1 LIARS
6 GNVKGRTKWE
16 WRDFDTPAD
25 QEYNTQ
31 PGVVNPD
38 RKKLK
43 DNADRLLK
51 TWIAKCHGR
60 DGTGQ
65 R

>member
-1 LIARS
+1 
-6 GNVKGRTKWE
+6 
-16 WRDFDTPAD
+16 
-25 QEYNTQ
+25 
-31 PGVVNPD
+31 VVNPD

-43 DNADRLLK
+43 DNADRLPK

-65 R
+65 GQRDLRHKPG